1 MHRLYLPYLLHT
13 YICRQVDSTVA
24 NQPSVKH
31 IGQHLLS
38 SLNHL
43 TIAIIPSS
51 FNNLLPYV
59 PRSLL
64 RYLPT
69 SHTLTLP
76 TSSSTTFLSA
86 RGWVLIV
93 FYFHFPFL
101 ISHLHSRHLQNN
113 PQILPSVHL
122 STNHLRQKK
131 KKKKTI
137 TYRTRKITRI
147 PFTSSQD
154 LTSPFHQ
161 ILDGFFSYW
170 LRISCSL
177 PLFFYT
183 PFLSFF
189 VSSFFLSH
197 FTP

>member
-1 MHRLYLPYLLHT
+1 MGKSRRQVPTTWVTCNLEVYIIGMCRWEAVTTGEYVIPHCIVYASVVPTLPITYLPR

-24 NQPSVKH
+24 NQPSVKR

-86 RGWVLIV
+86 RG
-93 FYFHFPFL
+93 
-101 ISHLHSRHLQNN
+101 
-113 PQILPSVHL
+113 
-122 STNHLRQKK
+122 
-131 KKKKTI
+131 
-137 TYRTRKITRI
+137 
-147 PFTSSQD
+147 
-154 LTSPFHQ
+154 
-161 ILDGFFSYW
+161 
-170 LRISCSL
+170 
-177 PLFFYT
+177 
-183 PFLSFF
+183 
-189 VSSFFLSH
+189 
-197 FTP
+197 